1 MSGIRGFLYGGA
13 GIIEGMEQSTKKV
26 ALVTGGSRGIGRAIV
41 ENLARRGYDVVLT
54 WNSNR
59 AAADEAVTDL
69 SSRGYQVRAVRA
81 NLSAS
86 DSVEETVKEL
96 AQEGPFNVVVNN
108 ASAGTEIG
116 PIFDTELDEW
126 NKAITI
132 NATAP
137 FLLIKYLAPLM
148 PEGSSIINISSLNTL
163 SPQPGI
169 AEYCAGKSALEAL
182 TQVAAKELAAKG
194 ITVNAIRPGVTDTDG
209 QREVNPDPELRQQ
222 LAQMTPMGR
231 LGRPEDI
238 AKVAAFLA
246 GPESRWVTGQMITA
260 SGGL

>member
-1 MSGIRGFLYGGA
+1 MGV

-26 ALVTGGSRGIGRAIV
+26 ALVTGGARGIGRAIV
-41 ENLARRGYDVVLT
+41 ENLARGGYDVVLT

-81 NLSAS
+81 DLSAS

-116 PIFDTELDEW
+116 PILDTELDEW

-137 FLLIKYLAPLM
+137 FLLIKHLAPSM
-148 PEGSSIINISSLNTL
+148 PQGSSIINISSLNTL
-163 SPQPGI
+163 LPQPGI

-182 TQVAAKELAAKG
+182 TQVAAKELAAKD

-209 QREVNPDPELRQQ
+209 QRAVNPDPELRQQ